1 MKYFNLEGSIEV
13 CAVKSV
19 LGLGK
24 AKLKMKLEFYKRLVL
39 DHKGLIQ
46 SWIIKPDD
54 SILLKPSEN
63 GIERP
68 CL

>member
-1 MKYFNLEGSIEV
+1 MPAVRISGVKDVEVEGSIEV

-39 DHKGLIQ
+39 DQKGLIQ
-46 SWIIKPDD
+46 SWII
-54 SILLKPSEN
+54 
-63 GIERP
+63 
-68 CL
+68 